1 MKSFIKDLTQAAVMA
16 ILIGLPFA
24 LYFAFVMKP

>member
-1 MKSFIKDLTQAAVMA
+1 MNKDEIIASLLISAC
-16 ILIGLPFA
+16 IGLPFA

>member
-1 MKSFIKDLTQAAVMA
+1 MLKDLFAAIVTA
-16 ILIGLPFA
+16 FIIGLPFA